1 MTELSIDTYSSR
13 YRDLELEKILRYFI
27 ISYKSVLS
35 AVAAVDNESASSGG
49 QRSSSIA
56 AAGDSGLLNHGLK
69 IEVNGS
75 PFRRRFD
82 TKRLLSREPKERRE
96 PLRTHSNRELR
107 SGICRVN
114 ILIATSYPGS
124 LLKSLGARLF
134 LIIDL
139 FQWSTF

>member
-13 YRDLELEKILRYFI
+13 YRDLELEKIIRYFI

-35 AVAAVDNESASSGG
+35 AVATVDNESASSDG

-56 AAGDSGLLNHGLK
+56 AAGRDSGLLNHGLK

-75 PFRRRFD
+75 PFRRRFN
-82 TKRLLSREPKERRE
+82 TKRLLSREPKERSE

-107 SGICRVN
+107 SGICEVKPLSN
-114 ILIATSYPGS
+114 LS
-124 LLKSLGARLF
+124 L
-134 LIIDL
+134 
-139 FQWSTF
+139 